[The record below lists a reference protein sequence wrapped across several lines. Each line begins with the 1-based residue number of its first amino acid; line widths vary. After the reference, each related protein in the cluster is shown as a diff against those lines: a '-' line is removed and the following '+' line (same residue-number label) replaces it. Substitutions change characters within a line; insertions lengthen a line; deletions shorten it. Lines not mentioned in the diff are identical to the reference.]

1 MATNPIFRFE
11 AHVAPKDAPVYD
23 RTRWDEAI
31 PIKVLAQDA
40 DEAIQK
46 AAAAMGGSKYG
57 WDVAIDAAVE
67 VGQRGGTHADLAK
80 RLRVASADK
89 ALSIGEA
96 WGLLDEA
103 ADALEGVAREEQQ

>member
-1 MATNPIFRFE
+1 MANPIFRFE
-11 AHVAPKDAPVYD
+11 ARVAPKDAPVYD
-23 RTRWDEAI
+23 RTKWGEAI

-57 WDVAIDAAVE
+57 WDVEIDAAVE
-67 VGQRGGTHADLAK
+67 IGQQDGAYTDLAK
-80 RLRVASADK
+80 RLRAASADK

-96 WGLLDEA
+96 WALLDEA
-103 ADALEGVAREEQQ
+103 ADALEGVVRE

>member
-11 AHVAPKDAPVYD
+11 ARVAPKDAPVYH
-23 RTRWDEAI
+23 RTRWDKAI
-31 PIKVLAQDA
+31 PIKILAQDA

-46 AAAAMGGSKYG
+46 AAAAMGRSEYG

-67 VGQRGGTHADLAK
+67 VRQRDGAHTGLAR
-80 RLRVASADK
+80 RLRAASADK

-96 WGLLDEA
+96 WALLDEA
-103 ADALEGVAREEQQ
+103 ADALEGVARGEA